1 MNKKIQLGAALLGV
15 ILTTALVAGAT
26 YAFPSGFKGGMGNFE
41 KEKGGFMHD
50 ALEAGDYSLLGDN
63 PKITEEQFNNLLKQ
77 YNANDG
83 KMFMMG
89 RERGGMRGG
98 MRMSDE
104 KREAVQ
110 AALSA
115 DDYNAWLTAVGE
127 NCPILDKIDTA
138 EKFARYAE
146 AYKLME
152 QGREIMEEFGIKE
165 RGVDSER
172 QEFLENSYLKEKYL
186 TPDYIKEKLEDISQE
201 LKEKY
206 PDYFTSIT
214 VVGGVAN
221 GSFMLRLKEEK
232 NPATD
237 LD

>member
-152 QGREIMEEFGIKE
+152 QGREIMEELGINGPGFGGPMHSVK
-165 RGVDSER
+165 
-172 QEFLENSYLKEKYL
+172 
-186 TPDYIKEKLEDISQE
+186 
-201 LKEKY
+201 
-206 PDYFTSIT
+206 
-214 VVGGVAN
+214 
-221 GSFMLRLKEEK
+221 
-232 NPATD
+232 
-237 LD
+237 